1 MNESLEYGN
10 ELIQNKGMVQSTE
23 KGSRGRPREFDYEE
37 VVDRAITLFR
47 QRGFGATSV
56 ADLVDATA
64 LTRGSL
70 YKAFKDKKSIYIAA
84 FERYTA
90 RGHERIQAIVRG
102 EGSGRDRIERLL
114 AYYLEQ
120 SSGEPGKLGCLV
132 VATGLEASVLE
143 PDIALLFRQ
152 ALKRLERTLSELIEA
167 GIKDRSIPEHLNAKS
182 AAKSLLCFMQGMR
195 VLGKSDDQR
204 VQLNKA
210 IIEMGMKMLK

>member
-1 MNESLEYGN
+1 
-10 ELIQNKGMVQSTE
+10 MVQSTE
-23 KGSRGRPREFDYEE
+23 KIGRGRPREFDYDE

-47 QRGFGATSV
+47 QRGFGATSI

-102 EGSGRDRIERLL
+102 DGTGHERIERLL

-143 PDIALLFRQ
+143 ADIALLFRQ
-152 ALKRLERTLSELIEA
+152 ALKRLERTLSDLVDA
-167 GIKDRSIPEHLNAKS
+167 GIKDRSISEHLNAKS
-182 AAKSLLCFMQGMR
+182 AAKALLCFVQGLR
-195 VLGKSDDQR
+195 VVGKSDEQR
-204 VQLNKA
+204 AQLNKEVIDMA
-210 IIEMGMKMLK
+210 MKMLK